1 MKEVSIIQAN
11 RSRGI
16 LHSPT
21 RAVTSSIPGTSSL
34 TMARDM
40 VVVAAVVDTVTVVS
54 SSSSSNNNSST
65 TKVVVVANTLEENT
79 TKAGKDKVP
88 IVEEEKEVVA
98 VVADAVGSV
107 NNLSDRTTR
116 SCQRAP
122 ST

>member
-1 MKEVSIIQAN
+1 MKVVSIIQAN
-11 RSRGI
+11 RSHGI

-40 VVVAAVVDTVTVVS
+40 VVAAAVTVMVVG

-65 TKVVVVANTLEENT
+65 TKVVVANTLEGNT

>member
-1 MKEVSIIQAN
+1 MKVVSIIQAN
-11 RSRGI
+11 RSRGT

-21 RAVTSSIPGTSSL
+21 LAVTNSIPGTSSL

-40 VVVAAVVDTVTVVS
+40 VVAAAVVGTVMVANS
-54 SSSSSNNNSST
+54 SSNSNNNSST
-65 TKVVVVANTLEENT
+65 TKVVVANTLEGNT

>member
-1 MKEVSIIQAN
+1 MKVVSIIQAN

-40 VVVAAVVDTVTVVS
+40 VVAAAVVGTVMVAN
-54 SSSSSNNNSST
+54 SSSSNNNSST
-65 TKVVVVANTLEENT
+65 TKVVVANTLEGNT

-88 IVEEEKEVVA
+88 IVEEEKVVVA
-98 VVADAVGSV
+98 VVADAVDSV
-107 NNLSDRTTR
+107 NNLSDQTTR

-122 ST
+122 STW

>member
-65 TKVVVVANTLEENT
+65 TKVVVANTLEGNT

-98 VVADAVGSV
+98 AVAVAVGSV
-107 NNLSDRTTR
+107 NNLSDQTTR
-116 SCQRAP
+116 LCQRAP

>member
-65 TKVVVVANTLEENT
+65 TKVVVANTLEGNT

>member
-1 MKEVSIIQAN
+1 MKVVSIIQAN
-11 RSRGI
+11 RSHGI

-40 VVVAAVVDTVTVVS
+40 VVAVVGTVMVVS
-54 SSSSSNNNSST
+54 SSSNSNNNSST
-65 TKVVVVANTLEENT
+65 TKVVAANTLEGNT

-88 IVEEEKEVVA
+88 IVEDEKEVVA
-98 VVADAVGSV
+98 VVVDAVDSV
-107 NNLSDRTTR
+107 NSLSDQTTR

>member
-1 MKEVSIIQAN
+1 MKVVSIIQAN

-40 VVVAAVVDTVTVVS
+40 VVAAAVVGTVMVAS

-65 TKVVVVANTLEENT
+65 TKVVVANTLEGNT

-98 VVADAVGSV
+98 VVADAVDSV
-107 NNLSDRTTR
+107 SNLSDQTTR

>member
-1 MKEVSIIQAN
+1 MKVVSIIQAN
-11 RSRGI
+11 RSRGT

-40 VVVAAVVDTVTVVS
+40 VVAAAVTVMVG

-65 TKVVVVANTLEENT
+65 TKVVVANTLEGNT

-88 IVEEEKEVVA
+88 IVEDEMMVAVVA
-98 VVADAVGSV
+98 VVVDEVDSIH
-107 NNLSDRTTR
+107 NLSDQTTR

-122 ST
+122 STW

>member
-16 LHSPT
+16 PHSPT
-21 RAVTSSIPGTSSL
+21 QAVTSSIPGTSSL

-40 VVVAAVVDTVTVVS
+40 VVAAAVVGTVMVAS
-54 SSSSSNNNSST
+54 SSSNSNNNSST
-65 TKVVVVANTLEENT
+65 TKVVVANTLEENT

-98 VVADAVGSV
+98 AVADAAGSV
-107 NNLSDRTTR
+107 NNLSDQTTR
-116 SCQRAP
+116 LCQRAP

>member
-1 MKEVSIIQAN
+1 MKVVSIIQAN

-40 VVVAAVVDTVTVVS
+40 VVAAAVVGTVMVAN
-54 SSSSSNNNSST
+54 SSSSNNNSST
-65 TKVVVVANTLEENT
+65 TKVVVANTLEGNT

>member
-1 MKEVSIIQAN
+1 MKVVSIIQAN
-11 RSRGI
+11 RSHGI

-40 VVVAAVVDTVTVVS
+40 VVAAAVVGTVMVAN

-65 TKVVVVANTLEENT
+65 TKVVVANTLEGNT

-88 IVEEEKEVVA
+88 IVEDEKEVVA
-98 VVADAVGSV
+98 VVVDAVDSV
-107 NNLSDRTTR
+107 NSLSDQTTR

>member
-1 MKEVSIIQAN
+1 MKVVSIIQAN

-40 VVVAAVVDTVTVVS
+40 VVAAAVVGTVMVAN

-65 TKVVVVANTLEENT
+65 TKVVVANTLEGNT

-88 IVEEEKEVVA
+88 IVEEEKVVVA
-98 VVADAVGSV
+98 VVADAVDSV
-107 NNLSDRTTR
+107 NNLSDQTTR

>member
-1 MKEVSIIQAN
+1 MKVVSIIQAN
-11 RSRGI
+11 RSRGT

-21 RAVTSSIPGTSSL
+21 LAVTNSIPGTSSL

-40 VVVAAVVDTVTVVS
+40 VVAAVVGTVMVVS
-54 SSSSSNNNSST
+54 SSSNSNNNSST
-65 TKVVVVANTLEENT
+65 TKVVAANTLEGNT

-88 IVEEEKEVVA
+88 IVEDEKEVVA
-98 VVADAVGSV
+98 VVVDAVDSV
-107 NNLSDRTTR
+107 NSLSDQTTR